1 MSLSFARY
9 NSDFFQRVGLLKM
22 LVAVL
27 DPQRRSAAPEAITRK
42 LTKLLFESS
51 GGAQTRAEYLIR
63 NAAGAS
69 WNFTITE
76 PNVKQVIEWG
86 RLIGFVGSGNQIT
99 ERGLMLRALMGP
111 GALDSITSG
120 NLSTNP
126 FVLTAAEKLYLL
138 YIHWEVDSAL
148 HFLIRRLAALSPD
161 EPIRAIEADKLTC
174 LAFYDLFRLLSESR
188 NSSKTLLML
197 KSLREL
203 LGRMVAELGLS
214 AEIPITPV
222 VRPKPTTQFKQKPD
236 QRDKK
241 RTKTSDHEA
250 IPRFELLVDLGLLT
264 KKVGKEECDEEK
276 TRKSWKYWATPA
288 LFDFNARMPDAF
300 DPGFCRSGFARSAA
314 TLVSKDAERLD
325 VEHDAA
331 SILRRAYDVYSVV
344 RRRFGHTPIESVAVL
359 TTINAL
365 AESKVVE
372 VQEVYEFFLGFKL
385 NNLFPETVR
394 YAAGNDLEKMFIDIK
409 PSFVAEVEAHYGK
422 Q

>member
-1 MSLSFARY
+1 MAISFARY
-9 NSDFFQRVGLLKM
+9 NSDFFQRSGLLKM

-27 DPQRRSAAPEAITRK
+27 DPQRRSAAPEALTRK
-42 LTKLLFESS
+42 LSRLLFEPA
-51 GGAQTRAEYLIR
+51 GGTRTSAEYLIR
-63 NAAGAS
+63 NAAGPS

-76 PNVKQVIEWG
+76 PNLKQVIEWG
-86 RLIGFVGSGNQIT
+86 RLVGFVGSGNQIT
-99 ERGLMLRALMGP
+99 ERGLMLRAIMGAE
-111 GALDSITSG
+111 ALDSIAGG

-126 FVLTAAEKLYLL
+126 FDLTAAEKLYLL
-138 YIHWEVDSAL
+138 YVHWEVDSAL
-148 HFLIRRLAALSPD
+148 HFLIRRVAALPPD

-174 LAFYDLFRLLSESR
+174 LAFYDLFRLMSESR
-188 NSSKTLLML
+188 NNSKTLLML

-203 LGRMVAELGLS
+203 LGRMVAELDLS

-222 VRPKPTTQFKQKPD
+222 VRPKPMTQFRQKPE

-264 KKVGKEECDEEK
+264 KKVGAEDRDEEK
-276 TRKSWKYWATPA
+276 ARKSWKYWPAPA
-288 LFDFNARMPDAF
+288 LVDFSARMPDAF
-300 DPGFCRSGFARSAA
+300 DTEFCRSGFAQCAS
-314 TLVSKDAERLD
+314 TLVSQSTERLD
-325 VEHDAA
+325 VERDATF
-331 SILRRAYDVYSVV
+331 ILRRTYDVYSMV
-344 RRRFGHTPIESVAVL
+344 RRRFGHTPIESIAIL
-359 TTINAL
+359 TMINAL

-372 VQEVYEFFLGFKL
+372 VKEVYEFFLGFKL

>member
-1 MSLSFARY
+1 MAVNFARY
-9 NSDFFQRVGLLKM
+9 NSDFFQRAGLLKM

-27 DPQRRSAAPEAITRK
+27 DPQRRSAAQEALTRK
-42 LTKLLFESS
+42 LSKLLFDPT
-51 GGAQTRAEYLIR
+51 GGARTRAEYLIR
-63 NAAGAS
+63 NAAGTS

-76 PNVKQVIEWG
+76 PNIKQVIEWG
-86 RLIGFVGSGNQIT
+86 RLVGFVGSGNQIT
-99 ERGLMLRALMGP
+99 ERGLMLRAIMGP
-111 GALDSITSG
+111 EALDSIISG

-126 FVLTAAEKLYLL
+126 FDLTAAEKLYLL
-138 YIHWEVDSAL
+138 YVHWEVDSAL
-148 HFLIRRLAALSPD
+148 HFLIRRLAALPPD

-174 LAFYDLFRLLSESR
+174 LAFYDLFGLMSESR

-203 LGRMVAELGLS
+203 LGRMVAELDLS

-222 VRPKPTTQFKQKPD
+222 VRPRPTTQFRQKPE

-241 RTKTSDHEA
+241 RTKTADHEA

-264 KKVGKEECDEEK
+264 KKVGEEDRDEEK
-276 TRKSWKYWATPA
+276 ARKSWRYWLTPA
-288 LFDFNARMPDAF
+288 LVDFNTKMPDTF
-300 DPGFCRSGFARSAA
+300 DPEFCQNGFGRCASAV
-314 TLVSKDAERLD
+314 VSRDAERLD
-325 VEHDAA
+325 VERDAT
-331 SILRRAYDVYSVV
+331 SILRLAYDAYSLV

-359 TTINAL
+359 TTINTL

-372 VQEVYEFFLGFKL
+372 VKEVYEFFLGFKL
-385 NNLFPETVR
+385 NNLFPDTVR